1 MKNTSKFQNVVIVTI
16 VGWLV
21 LFVFLPNLMI
31 IGTSFLTRDDA
42 SFVKMVFTLDNYTRL
57 LDPLYFEVLLHS
69 LNMALIATLACL
81 VLGYPFA
88 WFLAKLPHKV
98 RPLLLFL
105 LIVPFWTNSL
115 IRIYGLK
122 IFLST
127 KGYLNEFLLWLG
139 VIDTPI
145 RIMFTPSAVI
155 IGLVYILLPF
165 MVMPLYSSIEK
176 LDKPLLEA
184 ARDLGA
190 SKLQT
195 FIRIIIPL
203 TMPGIIAGCLLVM
216 LPAMG
221 LFYVSDLMG
230 GAKNL
235 LIGNVIKVQFL
246 NIRDWPFGA
255 ATSITL
261 TIVMG
266 LMLLV
271 YWRASRLLNKKGG
284 TRMIGRLLRG
294 GFMTAIYA
302 YLYIPIIILIVNSFN
317 SSRFGINWQGF
328 TTKWYSLLMN
338 NDSLLQAAQHSLTM
352 AVFSATFAT
361 LIGSL
366 TAVALYRYR
375 FRGKPFVSGML
386 FVVMMSPD
394 IVMAI
399 SLLVLFMLL
408 GIQLGFW
415 SLLFSHI
422 TFCLPFV
429 VVTVYSRLK
438 GFDVRMLEA
447 AKDLGASEFT
457 ILRKIILPLAM
468 PAVAAGWVL
477 SFTLSMDDVVVSS
490 FVTGPSYEILPLKI
504 YSMVKVG
511 VSPEVNALATIL
523 LVLSLVMV
531 IASQLIARDK
541 TKGNTGDVK

>member
-1 MKNTSKFQNVVIVTI
+1 MKNTSKFQNIVIVTI

-42 SFVKMVFTLDNYTRL
+42 RFVKMVFTLDNYARL
-57 LDPLYFEVLLHS
+57 LNPLYFEVLLHS
-69 LNMALIATLACL
+69 LNMALIATLSCL

-88 WFLAKLPHKV
+88 WFLAKLPEKI

-190 SKLQT
+190 SKMQT

-203 TMPGIIAGCLLVM
+203 TMPGIVAGCLLVM

-266 LMLLV
+266 LMLLI
-271 YWRASRLLNKKGG
+271 YWRASRLLNKK
-284 TRMIGRLLRG
+284 
-294 GFMTAIYA
+294 
-302 YLYIPIIILIVNSFN
+302 
-317 SSRFGINWQGF
+317 
-328 TTKWYSLLMN
+328 
-338 NDSLLQAAQHSLTM
+338 
-352 AVFSATFAT
+352 
-361 LIGSL
+361 
-366 TAVALYRYR
+366 
-375 FRGKPFVSGML
+375 VS
-386 FVVMMSPD
+386 D
-394 IVMAI
+394 I
-399 SLLVLFMLL
+399 S
-408 GIQLGFW
+408 
-415 SLLFSHI
+415 
-422 TFCLPFV
+422 
-429 VVTVYSRLK
+429 
-438 GFDVRMLEA
+438 D
-447 AKDLGASEFT
+447 
-457 ILRKIILPLAM
+457 
-468 PAVAAGWVL
+468 
-477 SFTLSMDDVVVSS
+477 
-490 FVTGPSYEILPLKI
+490 
-504 YSMVKVG
+504 
-511 VSPEVNALATIL
+511 
-523 LVLSLVMV
+523 
-531 IASQLIARDK
+531 
-541 TKGNTGDVK
+541 

>member
-1 MKNTSKFQNVVIVTI
+1 MKNTSKFQNLVIATI

-42 SFVKMVFTLDNYTRL
+42 SFVKMVFTLDNYARL
-57 LDPLYFEVLLHS
+57 LDPLYFQVLLHS

-88 WFLAKLPHKV
+88 WFLVRLPRRV

-127 KGYLNEFLLWLG
+127 KGYMNEFLLWLG
-139 VIDTPI
+139 IIDAPL
-145 RIMFTPSAVI
+145 RIMFTPAAVI

-184 ARDLGA
+184 AKDLGA
-190 SKLQT
+190 SRLQT

-203 TMPGIIAGCLLVM
+203 TMPGIVAGCLLVM

-235 LIGNVIKVQFL
+235 LIGNVIKSQFL

-261 TIVMG
+261 TVVMG

-271 YWRASRLLNKKGG
+271 YWRVSRMLNKK
-284 TRMIGRLLRG
+284 
-294 GFMTAIYA
+294 
-302 YLYIPIIILIVNSFN
+302 VE
-317 SSRFGINWQGF
+317 
-328 TTKWYSLLMN
+328 
-338 NDSLLQAAQHSLTM
+338 
-352 AVFSATFAT
+352 
-361 LIGSL
+361 
-366 TAVALYRYR
+366 
-375 FRGKPFVSGML
+375 
-386 FVVMMSPD
+386 
-394 IVMAI
+394 
-399 SLLVLFMLL
+399 
-408 GIQLGFW
+408 
-415 SLLFSHI
+415 
-422 TFCLPFV
+422 
-429 VVTVYSRLK
+429 
-438 GFDVRMLEA
+438 LE
-447 AKDLGASEFT
+447 
-457 ILRKIILPLAM
+457 
-468 PAVAAGWVL
+468 
-477 SFTLSMDDVVVSS
+477 
-490 FVTGPSYEILPLKI
+490 
-504 YSMVKVG
+504 
-511 VSPEVNALATIL
+511 
-523 LVLSLVMV
+523 
-531 IASQLIARDK
+531 
-541 TKGNTGDVK
+541 

>member
-1 MKNTSKFQNVVIVTI
+1 MKNTSKFQNVVIATI

-31 IGTSFLTRDDA
+31 IVTSFLTRDDA
-42 SFVKMVFTLDNYTRL
+42 NFVAMVFTLDNYARL
-57 LDPLYFEVLLHS
+57 LDPLYFDVLLHS
-69 LNMALIATLACL
+69 LNMALIATVACL

-88 WFLAKLPHKV
+88 WFLARLPQKV

-155 IGLVYILLPF
+155 VGLVYILLPF

-230 GAKNL
+230 GEKNL
-235 LIGNVIKVQFL
+235 LIGNVIKSQFL
-246 NIRDWPFGA
+246 NIRDWPFGS

-261 TIVMG
+261 TVVMG

-271 YWRASRLLNKKGG
+271 YWRASRLLNKK
-284 TRMIGRLLRG
+284 
-294 GFMTAIYA
+294 
-302 YLYIPIIILIVNSFN
+302 VE
-317 SSRFGINWQGF
+317 
-328 TTKWYSLLMN
+328 
-338 NDSLLQAAQHSLTM
+338 
-352 AVFSATFAT
+352 
-361 LIGSL
+361 
-366 TAVALYRYR
+366 
-375 FRGKPFVSGML
+375 
-386 FVVMMSPD
+386 
-394 IVMAI
+394 
-399 SLLVLFMLL
+399 
-408 GIQLGFW
+408 
-415 SLLFSHI
+415 
-422 TFCLPFV
+422 
-429 VVTVYSRLK
+429 
-438 GFDVRMLEA
+438 LE
-447 AKDLGASEFT
+447 
-457 ILRKIILPLAM
+457 
-468 PAVAAGWVL
+468 
-477 SFTLSMDDVVVSS
+477 
-490 FVTGPSYEILPLKI
+490 
-504 YSMVKVG
+504 
-511 VSPEVNALATIL
+511 
-523 LVLSLVMV
+523 
-531 IASQLIARDK
+531 
-541 TKGNTGDVK
+541 

>member
-42 SFVKMVFTLDNYTRL
+42 SFVKMVFTLDNYARL

-69 LNMALIATLACL
+69 LNMALIATLSCL

-88 WFLAKLPHKV
+88 WFLAKLPEKI

-190 SKLQT
+190 SKMQT

-203 TMPGIIAGCLLVM
+203 TMPGIVAGCLLVM

-266 LMLLV
+266 LMLLI
-271 YWRASRLLNKKGG
+271 YWWASRLLNKK
-284 TRMIGRLLRG
+284 
-294 GFMTAIYA
+294 
-302 YLYIPIIILIVNSFN
+302 
-317 SSRFGINWQGF
+317 
-328 TTKWYSLLMN
+328 
-338 NDSLLQAAQHSLTM
+338 
-352 AVFSATFAT
+352 
-361 LIGSL
+361 
-366 TAVALYRYR
+366 
-375 FRGKPFVSGML
+375 VS
-386 FVVMMSPD
+386 D
-394 IVMAI
+394 I
-399 SLLVLFMLL
+399 S
-408 GIQLGFW
+408 
-415 SLLFSHI
+415 
-422 TFCLPFV
+422 
-429 VVTVYSRLK
+429 
-438 GFDVRMLEA
+438 D
-447 AKDLGASEFT
+447 
-457 ILRKIILPLAM
+457 
-468 PAVAAGWVL
+468 
-477 SFTLSMDDVVVSS
+477 
-490 FVTGPSYEILPLKI
+490 
-504 YSMVKVG
+504 
-511 VSPEVNALATIL
+511 
-523 LVLSLVMV
+523 
-531 IASQLIARDK
+531 
-541 TKGNTGDVK
+541 